1 MSSDSVIQKML
12 LADFLELNLQS
23 RSLKAPKISE
33 ISGESRGKI
42 VMMKLP
48 ALDKSKNAQ

>member
-1 MSSDSVIQKML
+1 MIKRML
-12 LADFLELNLQS
+12 LADFLDFELQS

-42 VMMKLP
+42 VMMELP

>member
-1 MSSDSVIQKML
+1 ML
-12 LADFLELNLQS
+12 LADFLELKLQS

-42 VMMKLP
+42 VMMELT